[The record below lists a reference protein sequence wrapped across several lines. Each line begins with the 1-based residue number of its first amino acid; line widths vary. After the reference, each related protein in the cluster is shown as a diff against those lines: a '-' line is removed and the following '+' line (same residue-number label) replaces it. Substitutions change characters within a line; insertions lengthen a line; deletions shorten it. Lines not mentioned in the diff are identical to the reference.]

1 MNESVWS
8 TIGAQ
13 ILTGITIGVSSGVI
27 LALGQYIRSRWQH
40 RNAIK
45 SFRARIE
52 QAQRETS
59 IEKCQRIVDEQP
71 EALREARPDVTAEA
85 WQYRIVESEL
95 EALRIKLLHE
105 GVQLDPEERASLE
118 RGIVGFSRVLDTLFP
133 AGGTKIPPSSMY
145 DRFWDQLKG
154 DGWLD

>member
-71 EALREARPDVTAEA
+71 EALREARPDVTGLA
-85 WQYRIVESEL
+85 I
-95 EALRIKLLHE
+95 
-105 GVQLDPEERASLE
+105 
-118 RGIVGFSRVLDTLFP
+118 
-133 AGGTKIPPSSMY
+133 SSTSN
-145 DRFWDQLKG
+145 KATP
-154 DGWLD
+154 